1 MKVAMSR
8 VSWKDVCWT
17 ECNVWWPWN
26 IDWWP
31 TACQPECHQLGSPGL
46 VKQQPI
52 VMVVAVEVESH
63 HVSFMAMVT
72 FWNSLM
78 LFLMVR
84 ASEILHKG
92 SDAPSMSSPG
102 RWWMKTGWDQA
113 IDWSQCFVF
122 PLVLDAVASVTG
134 KTSGLLQR
142 TSDTKNGE

>member
-1 MKVAMSR
+1 MKIAMSR
-8 VSWKDVCWT
+8 VSWEDVCWT

-26 IDWWP
+26 IDWS
-31 TACQPECHQLGSPGL
+31 TASQPECHQLDSPGL

-52 VMVVAVEVESH
+52 VVVVAVEVESH

-92 SDAPSMSSPG
+92 SDAPSMSSPVVDEDRMRPG
-102 RWWMKTGWDQA
+102 HWLESVLCVSFSAWCGWFCNRKDSRSA
-113 IDWSQCFVF
+113 K
-122 PLVLDAVASVTG
+122 
-134 KTSGLLQR
+134 KTSA
-142 TSDTKNGE
+142 TKNGE